1 MNVLWIVAAI
11 GIFALATWIAWA
23 YEHEHAGPSG
33 LGYVSHR
40 WLEEHRL
47 SQIDRRFIVRHPIV
61 V

>member
-1 MNVLWIVAAI
+1 MNALWIVAAI
-11 GIFALATWIAWA
+11 GTFALATWIAWA

-47 SQIDRRFIVRHPIV
+47 SQISDPQR
-61 V
+61 